1 MNFWIGQDWQDLQ
14 FHSYLFFRCLIHY
27 STSQVTWCVRWRWWG
42 RKHWDFQD
50 QGVTAPMPGT
60 WHMLTAPLILGGST
74 DEAYAVWRFERKRAC
89 FAVDFIL
96 FHHFQMIGTDWVD
109 FFLLLFGLKTCFWG
123 HMGPI
128 SKSYGATLSVFSI
141 FGRQVKLWSCQTVNW
156 CKLQFSWCSRT
167 FAECPFCE
175 FLRRETNRSLLLHS
189 GSAKTFGIYIVD
201 LESC

>member
-1 MNFWIGQDWQDLQ
+1 MCSMKVMRKKTLRLSRPRRYRTDAGDMTYADCTPNTWRINWWSLCCLRLRKKE
-14 FHSYLFFRCLIHY
+14 SMFRCWFHLI
-27 STSQVTWCVRWRWWG
+27 SSFPDDRDRLS
-42 RKHWDFQD
+42 R
-50 QGVTAPMPGT
+50 
-60 WHMLTAPLILGGST
+60 L
-74 DEAYAVWRFERKRAC
+74 
-89 FAVDFIL
+89 
-96 FHHFQMIGTDWVD
+96 
-109 FFLLLFGLKTCFWG
+109 FLLLFGLKTCFWG

-189 GSAKTFGIYIVD
+189 GSAKTLG
-201 LESC
+201 STS

>member
-1 MNFWIGQDWQDLQ
+1 MC
-14 FHSYLFFRCLIHY
+14 SMK
-27 STSQVTWCVRWRWWG
+27 VM
-42 RKHWDFQD
+42 RKKTLRLSRPRRYRTDAGD
-50 QGVTAPMPGT
+50 MTYAA
-60 WHMLTAPLILGGST
+60 LAPLILGGST
-74 DEAYAVWRFERKRAC
+74 DEAYAVWRFEGKRAC